1 MIEIISYKFAF
12 IVLLAFVAGF
22 LKTTFGIGAGVF
34 LTPIASLVVHPKVAV
49 GILAPLMLASD
60 ITTLRYHWKKW
71 DIGQLLIIVPFGLIG
86 ILIGSM
92 YLSWAPTHVAK
103 ISIGLIAIIFSSFQ
117 IYRIYFLNLETHKPF
132 KRSFGIAVSFVAGIA
147 SAIAHSGGIV
157 LTFYLIT
164 LKLSKYAFISTL
176 TSYLFFN
183 DILKITLF
191 YKFGILTNHLL
202 LISLCVIP
210 ALFLGSFFGNKTVGA
225 LSYSQFVVIINF
237 LIFSSGILL
246 VLRSVS

>member
-1 MIEIISYKFAF
+1 MIEIISYKFVF
-12 IVLLAFVAGF
+12 IVVLAFVAGF

-71 DIGQLLIIVPFGLIG
+71 DSRQLFVIVPFGLIG

-92 YLSWAPTHVAK
+92 YLSWAPTHIAK
-103 ISIGLIAIIFSSFQ
+103 ISIGTIAIIFSFFQ
-117 IYRIYFLNLETHKPF
+117 IYRIYFLDLKRHKPYN
-132 KRSFGIAVSFVAGIA
+132 KGYGIVVSFIAGIA

-164 LKLSKYAFISTL
+164 LQMSKYAFISTL
-176 TSYLFFN
+176 TGYLFFN
-183 DILKITLF
+183 DILKIALF
-191 YKFGILTNHLL
+191 YKFGILTNHLI
-202 LISLCVIP
+202 LISSCVIP
-210 ALFLGSFFGNKTVGA
+210 ALFVGSYVGNKTVSA
-225 LSYSQFVVIINF
+225 LSYSQFVVIINL
-237 LIFSSGILL
+237 LIFTSGILL
-246 VLRSVS
+246 IIKSIS

>member
-1 MIEIISYKFAF
+1 MIDIISYEFAF
-12 IVLLAFVAGF
+12 IVVLAFVAGF

-34 LTPIASLVVHPKVAV
+34 LTPIAALVVHPKVAV

-71 DIGQLLIIVPFGLIG
+71 DVGQLFVIVPFGLIG
-86 ILIGSM
+86 ILIGSV
-92 YLSWAPTHVAK
+92 YLSWAPTHIAK
-103 ISIGLIAIIFSSFQ
+103 ITIGFIAIIFSSFQ
-117 IYRIYFLNLETHKPF
+117 IYRIFFSNLESHKPF
-132 KRSFGIAVSFVAGIA
+132 KKSFGVAVSFIAGIA

-183 DILKITLF
+183 DILKIALF
-191 YKFGILTNHLL
+191 YKFGILTNN
-202 LISLCVIP
+202 LILVSLCVVP
-210 ALFLGSFFGNKTVGA
+210 ALFVGSYVGNRTVDG
-225 LSYSQFVVIINF
+225 LSYSQFVVIINI
-237 LIFSSGILL
+237 LIFASGILL
-246 VLRSVS
+246 IIRSIR